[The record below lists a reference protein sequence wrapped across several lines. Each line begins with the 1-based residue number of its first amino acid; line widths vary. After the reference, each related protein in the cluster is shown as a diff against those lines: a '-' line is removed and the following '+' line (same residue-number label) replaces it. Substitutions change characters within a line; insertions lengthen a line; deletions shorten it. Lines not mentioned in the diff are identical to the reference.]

1 MPAWGP
7 RVYGVTLVTHP
18 GVLLGLHRPNALA
31 PCDQLQRVGD
41 PVLACSEEMRS
52 RVMEVVGD
60 TELTRKLAI
69 LDVCE
74 VTLPEHN
81 LYVRGISLQSV
92 RSTGDRSHLVLVGR
106 VCVRID
112 QSTDDA

>member
-1 MPAWGP
+1 M
-7 RVYGVTLVTHP
+7 YGVTLVTHP

-52 RVMEVVGD
+52 RVMEIVGD
-60 TELTRKLAI
+60 TELTRELAV

-74 VTLPEHN
+74 VTLPEHD
-81 LYVRGISLQSV
+81 LYVRGVSSRSVQSA
-92 RSTGDRSHLVLVGR
+92 SDRLHLVLVGR
-106 VCVRID
+106 VYV
-112 QSTDDA
+112 